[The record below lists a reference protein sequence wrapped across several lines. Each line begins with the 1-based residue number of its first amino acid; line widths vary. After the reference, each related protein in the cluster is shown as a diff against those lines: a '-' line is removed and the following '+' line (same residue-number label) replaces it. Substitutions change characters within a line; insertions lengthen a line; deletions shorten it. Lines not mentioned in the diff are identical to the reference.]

1 MSPRLRLGSRACQ
14 IGGTALGVG
23 SRGPQRCRGKS
34 QNTSTNP
41 CFDFFFG
48 GVILVET
55 IQVLKGVL
63 TLLCFTGN

>member
-34 QNTSTNP
+34 IPATMVGWVGGFYMGVALNGGTPKTPQNDH
-41 CFDFFFG
+41 F
-48 GVILVET
+48 
-55 IQVLKGVL
+55 
-63 TLLCFTGN
+63 